1 MQLFYNPNIDETTE
15 SFSFD
20 KEESKHIIKVL
31 RKKDTDIL
39 FVTNGLGL
47 LLKTEIT
54 LASDNKCTVKTL
66 ATEQAETSKYH
77 LHLAVAPTK
86 MNDRYEWFLEK
97 ATEIGVHEITP
108 IICDRSE
115 RKAVNQERFEK
126 ILLTA
131 MKQSNVCFLPKLN
144 EAITFKEFIKHKN
157 DGLQLIAHCEETNKK
172 SLKSVLKANENVTLL
187 IGPEGDFSEKEI
199 ALAIENNFVAVSL
212 GNTRLRTET
221 AAIVAC
227 HSVVFLNESPL
238 TPTRATAN
246 WRSKGGIT
254 E

>member
-1 MQLFYNPNIDETTE
+1 MQLFYNPTIDEATE

-66 ATEQAETSKYH
+66 SFEIAEPSKH
-77 LHLAVAPTK
+77 KLHLVVAPTK
-86 MNDRYEWFLEK
+86 MNDRFEWFLEK
-97 ATEIGVHEITP
+97 ATEIGIHEITP

-115 RKAVNQERFEK
+115 RKVINLDRFEK
-126 ILLTA
+126 IILTA
-131 MKQSNVCFLPKLN
+131 MKQSNILFLPKLN
-144 EAITFKEFIKHKN
+144 PAISFKEFIKIQNEDQK
-157 DGLQLIAHCEETNKK
+157 LIAHCEETDRK
-172 SLKSVLKANENVTLL
+172 SLKTVLKPNENSTIL

-199 ALAIENNFVAVSL
+199 ELAIENKYTPVSL

-227 HSVVFLNESPL
+227 HTVVFVNE
-238 TPTRATAN
+238 
-246 WRSKGGIT
+246 
-254 E
+254 

>member
-1 MQLFYNPNIDETTE
+1 MQLFYNSDINETTQ

-39 FVTNGLGL
+39 FVTNGLGYL
-47 LLKTEIT
+47 FKTEIT
-54 LASDNKCTVKTL
+54 LASDNKCTVKIL
-66 ATEQAETSKYH
+66 SVEKSKTPKFH

-97 ATEIGVHEITP
+97 ATEIGIHEITP

-115 RKAVNQERFEK
+115 RKVVNQERFEK

-131 MKQSNVCFLPKLN
+131 MKQSNVLFLPKLN
-144 EAITFKEFIKHKN
+144 KAISFKEFIQNNTN
-157 DGLQLIAHCEETNKK
+157 DLLLIAHCEEEENYKK
-172 SLKSVLKANENVTLL
+172 SLKLVLKPNTNTTIL

-199 ALAIENNFVAVSL
+199 TLALENNFIPVSL
-212 GNTRLRTET
+212 GSTRLRTET

-227 HSVVFLNESPL
+227 HSVVFINED
-238 TPTRATAN
+238 
-246 WRSKGGIT
+246 
-254 E
+254 